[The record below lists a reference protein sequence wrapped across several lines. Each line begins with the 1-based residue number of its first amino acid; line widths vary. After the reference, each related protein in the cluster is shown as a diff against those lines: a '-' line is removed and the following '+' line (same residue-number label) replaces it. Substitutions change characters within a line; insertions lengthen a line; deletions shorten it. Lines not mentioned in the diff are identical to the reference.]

1 MRTKCLLLTVCLLLL
16 APAATLAADKP
27 VIYTVKEG
35 DTLWDISRRFIKDPF
50 YWPNLW
56 SHNPDIANPHLI
68 YPGQKL
74 RITDGRIEV
83 IPTHQ
88 EPAVEGVPTVTEPV
102 PVAEKID
109 LVSTYGGARGFIGS
123 AELNT
128 AGTLLDTID
137 NRYLIGAGEK
147 IFLDMHDLET
157 VRPGDT
163 YQLMAIGKK
172 VMHPVNH
179 APVGYLVNDLGVAEI
194 VETTPSVAVAM
205 VVDAKKEILRGSLV
219 RPYIEPPEQ
228 VVRKTSDQK
237 LLGYILTAAD
247 DKIALGQ
254 YDVIHIDL
262 GAADG
267 LEVGHA
273 LKIFRPREL
282 SKAAREMAGREIS
295 LPDIDLGKAVVV
307 DVQEDTA
314 AAVIVEIGNLPL
326 YRGDRIATLTP

>member
-1 MRTKCLLLTVCLLLL
+1 MRIKCCLLMACLLLL
-16 APAATLAADKP
+16 ASSAALAADKP
-27 VIYTVKEG
+27 IIYTVKEG

-83 IPTHQ
+83 IPTAG
-88 EPAVEGVPTVTEPV
+88 EPVEEGIAVVEEPV

-109 LVSTYGGARGFIGS
+109 LVSTFGGARGFIG
-123 AELNT
+123 AADLT
-128 AGTLLDTID
+128 GAGTLLDTVD

-147 IFLDMHDLET
+147 IFLDMHDLAS

-163 YQLMAIGKK
+163 YQLLEIGQKI
-172 VMHPVNH
+172 VHPVNR
-179 APVGYLVNDLGVAEI
+179 APIGYLVNDLGVAEI
-194 VETTPSVAVAM
+194 VETTPSVAVAV
-205 VVDAKKEILRGSLV
+205 VVDAKREILRGSRV
-219 RPYIEPPEQ
+219 RPYLEPPEQ
-228 VVRKTSDQK
+228 IVRQTADQE
-237 LLGYILTAAD
+237 LYGYILTAAN

-262 GAADG
+262 GATDG

-273 LKIFRPREL
+273 LKIYRPREL
-282 SKAAREMAGREIS
+282 TKIARERAGKDIV
-295 LPDIDLGKAVVV
+295 LPDIELGEAVVL
-307 DVQEDTA
+307 DVQQDTA

-326 YRGDRIATLTP
+326 YRGDRVVTMTP